1 MFVAVFATV
10 AIVMGSFAGC
20 ASARSA
26 KNEAEKTQAAQGK
39 GTILFV
45 PHDDRPT
52 SREQSAEAV
61 EKLGYT
67 VLMPPNEMLGGLEEG
82 KPDELWQWA
91 ASQAVRADAAVVSTD
106 SIIYGGLVA
115 SRKHELSEEEL
126 AERVG
131 RIESLKKLNP
141 KMKVYAFGSLMRTPS
156 SGPASGGEEP
166 SYYLTYGSQIFRKS
180 GLLDK
185 KDASGLTPAEQQELQ
200 SLSAAVP
207 AGVWDDWMGR
217 REKNFVVDEKLIDL
231 ARQGQLDY
239 FVLGKD
245 DNAPLSA
252 THMESRKLAEDS
264 ADVPDSR
271 FQMLAGIDEFSMLLL
286 ARAVNDLSHTMPFVN
301 VQYNWGVGGAMV
313 PDY

>member
-1 MFVAVFATV
+1 MFVAVFAV
-10 AIVMGSFAGC
+10 AFVVMGSFSGC
-20 ASARSA
+20 ASARSSKDVAA
-26 KNEAEKTQAAQGK
+26 KSSEPQGK

-67 VLMPPNEMLGGLEEG
+67 VLMPPKEMLGGIEAG

-156 SGPASGGEEP
+156 SVMSSCSPSLAVAWVHSSMRLASSRRPTKPVLVSREI
-166 SYYLTYGSQIFRKS
+166 LT
-180 GLLDK
+180 
-185 KDASGLTPAEQQELQ
+185 
-200 SLSAAVP
+200 
-207 AGVWDDWMGR
+207 
-217 REKNFVVDEKLIDL
+217 
-231 ARQGQLDY
+231 
-239 FVLGKD
+239 
-245 DNAPLSA
+245 A
-252 THMESRKLAEDS
+252 TVS
-264 ADVPDSR
+264 
-271 FQMLAGIDEFSMLLL
+271 
-286 ARAVNDLSHTMPFVN
+286 
-301 VQYNWGVGGAMV
+301 
-313 PDY
+313 

>member
-1 MFVAVFATV
+1 MCVAVFAAV
-10 AIVMGSFAGC
+10 ALVIGSFAGC
-20 ASARSA
+20 ASARPSQKEASA
-26 KNEAEKTQAAQGK
+26 GTQAAQGK

-67 VLMPPNEMLGGLEEG
+67 VLMPPKEMLGGIEEG

-200 SLSAAVP
+200 SLTNDVP
-207 AGVWDDWMGR
+207 AGVWDDSMGR
-217 REKNFVVDEKLIDL
+217 REKNFAVDEKLIDL
-231 ARQGQLDY
+231 ARQGRLDY

-252 THMESRKLAEDS
+252 THFESRKI
-264 ADVPDSR
+264 
-271 FQMLAGIDEFSMLLL
+271 G
-286 ARAVNDLSHTMPFVN
+286 RAHV
-301 VQYNWGVGGAMV
+301 
-313 PDY
+313 